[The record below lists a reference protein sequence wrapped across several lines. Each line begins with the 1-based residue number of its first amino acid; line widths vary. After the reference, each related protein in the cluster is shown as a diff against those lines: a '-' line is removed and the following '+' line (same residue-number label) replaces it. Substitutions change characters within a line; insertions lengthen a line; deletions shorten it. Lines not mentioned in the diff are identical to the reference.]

1 MEYSRR
7 IRDVAPIL
15 TIGILGVLVSAFA
28 WYLLFTT
35 ENRAFVQEFDS
46 RAHNQAIILQN
57 GVTDYW
63 DQLFATKALFDSSNQ
78 GITRDDF
85 LRFSKSLLIGHSA
98 VQNFA
103 WVPRVKRE
111 ERAAHEL
118 AAARDGLT
126 DYHIRAVAPD
136 GSHAAAPDGSMP
148 VSPEQDEYFP
158 RFYSSDATA
167 SGLLGL
173 NLYDGGVRGRTL
185 KHIRDGNVLS
195 TTPPLIIY
203 TGEGD
208 RLGFWAGLPVYAHG
222 LPHETVEDR
231 RRNLIG
237 FVQGVFQVGVMI
249 DSVFGNVKTPVR
261 IYVFGPNAPPDDRPI
276 YLASRLGNR
285 SIEAKSQAE
294 LATGLHRSFPVN
306 FGDVQWTLVVVPEA
320 ALMSAGH
327 EPAWLVLIFGL
338 LISGGVTTFIWG
350 MRRSNDKFKKQNF
363 RFDTALNNMMQG
375 LLMYDRDGKLII
387 SNRRFTEL
395 SGVPWEKW
403 ESSASGATVPQTL
416 QLLDNLT
423 NVTETNRAQ
432 LGAALRDIVDHR
444 RAGNLI
450 VERTD
455 GRTFSASCVPM
466 TDGGL
471 VITFEDISER
481 RRTEEMI
488 SHMAHYDAL
497 TDLPN
502 RTLFYQNMEE
512 LLGRVPKGGSFG
524 VFSLDLDHFKSVNDT
539 RGHQIGDKL
548 LQAVAERMRGCVR
561 ETDTVARLGGDEFA
575 ILQAKFGSPAD
586 ATALAARLIK
596 AVSAPYQLDGH
607 QVTVGTSI
615 GIAIAPGDGIDP
627 NQIMKNAD
635 LALYRSKADG
645 GNKYRFFEAKM
656 DARMQGRL
664 ALELDLRNAV
674 ANGEFTLNYQ
684 PIVNIKTGKVSACE
698 ALIRWHQTERG
709 WVPPLEFIPTAEET
723 GLIIPIG
730 EWVLNHACTAATDW
744 PNDVTVAVNVS
755 PVQFKDANFFNTVK
769 NALEESGLPA
779 GRLELEVTELVLM
792 QDDNDA
798 LTLIRKLKKLGV
810 TIAMD
815 DFGTGYSSL
824 GYLRSFPFD
833 KIKIDQSFIR
843 DLSKNKD
850 SLAILRAVVGLG
862 RSLNIVTTA
871 EGVEKQKQLEILR
884 TEGCTEAQGYLF
896 SQPRSAAEVKEL
908 LTSLAGQPKAVA

>member
-1 MEYSRR
+1 MEIWRNP
-7 IRDVAPIL
+7 RDVAPIL

-28 WYLLFTT
+28 WYLLFTA
-35 ENRAFVQEFDS
+35 ENRTFVQEFNS
-46 RAHNQAIILQN
+46 RAHNQASILQG
-57 GVTDYW
+57 GVSNYW
-63 DQLFATKALFDSSNQ
+63 DQLYALQALFDSSNP
-78 GITRDDF
+78 GVTREEF
-85 LRFSKSLLIGHSA
+85 SRFSKSLLRDHSA

-118 AAARDGLT
+118 AAARDGLS
-126 DYHIRAVAPD
+126 DYHIRAVGPD
-136 GSHAAAPDGSMP
+136 GVPNANMP
-148 VSPEQDEYFP
+148 VSSDQDEYFP

-173 NLYDGGVRGRTL
+173 NLYDAGVRGRTL
-185 KHIRDGNVLS
+185 SHIRDGNVLS
-195 TTPPLIIY
+195 TTPPLIIH

-208 RLGFWAGLPVYAHG
+208 RVGFWAGLPVYAHG
-222 LPHETVEDR
+222 LPQETVEDR

-237 FVQGVFQVGVMI
+237 FVQGVFQIGVMI
-249 DSVFGNVKTPVR
+249 DTVFHDVESPVR
-261 IYVFGPNAPPDDRPI
+261 IYVFAPNATPDDRPI
-276 YLASRLGNR
+276 YSRSRLGNQ

-294 LATGLHRSFPVN
+294 LAAGLHRSFPID
-306 FGDVQWTLVVVPEA
+306 FGDVRWMLVVAPEA
-320 ALMSAGH
+320 AFMSAGH
-327 EPAWLVLIFGL
+327 ERSWLVLIFGL
-338 LISGGVTTFIWG
+338 LLSGGVMAFIWA
-350 MRRSNDKFKKQNF
+350 MYRSNAKYKKQNF

-375 LLMYDRDGKLII
+375 LLMFDGAGKLVVT
-387 SNRRFTEL
+387 NRRHAEL
-395 SGVPWEKW
+395 FEVPWEKW
-403 ESSASGATVPQTL
+403 KNAALGMTVPQTM
-416 QLLDNLT
+416 QLRHDLNN
-423 NVTETNRAQ
+423 NVTEKNTTEIVSVIKNTMATRAP
-432 LGAALRDIVDHR
+432 G
-444 RAGNLI
+444 RAI
-450 VERTD
+450 IERTD
-455 GRTFSASCVPM
+455 GRTFGASLVPM
-466 TDGGL
+466 TDGGM

-481 RRTEEMI
+481 RRAEDKI

-502 RTLFYQNMEE
+502 RTLFYEKMEK
-512 LLGRVPKGGSFG
+512 LLGRTPQGDSFG

-539 RGHQIGDKL
+539 LGHLIGDKL

-575 ILQAKFGSPAD
+575 ILRAKFGSPAD
-586 ATALAARLIK
+586 ATGLAARLIK

-615 GIAIAPGDGIDP
+615 GIAIVPGDGTDP

-645 GNKYRFFEAKM
+645 GNIYRFFEAEM
-656 DARMQGRL
+656 DARMQERH
-664 ALELDLRNAV
+664 ALELDLRNAIV
-674 ANGEFTLNYQ
+674 NGEFTLNYQ
-684 PIVNIKTGKVSACE
+684 PIVNIKTGKITACE
-698 ALIRWHQTERG
+698 ALIRWQQPERG
-709 WVPPLEFIPTAEET
+709 WVPPLEFIPIAEET
-723 GLIIPIG
+723 GLIVPIG
-730 EWVLNHACTAATDW
+730 EWVLDQACSAATEW
-744 PNDVTVAVNVS
+744 PDDLTVAVNVS
-755 PVQFKDANFFNTVK
+755 PVQFKSANFIDTVK
-769 NALEESGLPA
+769 TALEKSGLPA
-779 GRLELEVTELVLM
+779 NRLELEITELVLM
-792 QDDNDA
+792 QDDNAA
-798 LTLIRKLKKLGV
+798 LKLLRRLKGLGV

-871 EGVEKQKQLEILR
+871 EGVETQKQLEVLR
-884 TEGCTEAQGYLF
+884 TEGCTEAQGYFF
-896 SQPRSAAEVKEL
+896 SQPRSAAEAKEL

>member
-1 MEYSRR
+1 
-7 IRDVAPIL
+7 
-15 TIGILGVLVSAFA
+15 
-28 WYLLFTT
+28 LFTT

-46 RAHNQAIILQN
+46 RAHNQATILQA
-57 GVTDYW
+57 GVHDYW
-63 DQLFATKALFDSSNQ
+63 DQLYALKALFDSSNQ

-85 LRFSKSLLIGHSA
+85 SRFSKSLLKGHSA
-98 VQNFA
+98 VQSFA

-136 GSHAAAPDGSMP
+136 GSRAAAPDGSMP
-148 VSPEQDEYFP
+148 VSSEQDEYFP

-173 NLYDGGVRGRTL
+173 NLYDGRIRGRTL
-185 KHIRDGNVLS
+185 SHIRDANVLS

-222 LPHETVEDR
+222 LPDETVEDR

-237 FVQGVFQVGVMI
+237 FVQGVFQIGVMI
-249 DSVFGNVKTPVR
+249 DEVLGNVKTPVS
-261 IYVFGPNAPPDDRPI
+261 IYVFGPNAIPDDRPI

-294 LATGLHRSFPVN
+294 LAAELHRSFPVN
-306 FGDVQWTLVVVPEA
+306 FGDVQWTLVVAPAA
-320 ALMSAGH
+320 ALMYAGH
-327 EPAWLVLIFGL
+327 ERSWLVLIFGL
-338 LISGGVTTFIWG
+338 FLTGGLTAFIWA
-350 MRRSNDKFKKQNF
+350 MRRANEKFEKQNF

-375 LLMYDRDGKLII
+375 LLMFDGAGKLVVT
-387 SNRRFTEL
+387 NRRHAEL
-395 SGVPWEKW
+395 FEVPWDKW
-403 ESSASGATVPQTL
+403 KNAALGMTVPQTM
-416 QLLDNLT
+416 QLRHDLNN
-423 NVTETNRAQ
+423 NVTEKNKTEIIAVIKHIMATRAP
-432 LGAALRDIVDHR
+432 G
-444 RAGNLI
+444 RAI
-450 VERTD
+450 IERTD
-455 GRTFSASCVPM
+455 GHTFGASLVPM
-466 TDGGL
+466 TDGGM
-471 VITFEDISER
+471 VVTFEDITER
-481 RRTEEMI
+481 RRTEEKI

-502 RTLFYQNMEE
+502 RTLFYEKMEE
-512 LLGRVPKGGSFG
+512 LLGRVPQGGTFAI
-524 VFSLDLDHFKSVNDT
+524 FSLDLDHFKSVNDT
-539 RGHQIGDKL
+539 LGHQIGDKL
-548 LQAVAERMRGCVR
+548 LQAVAERIRGCVR

-575 ILQAKFGSPAD
+575 VLQDKFGSPAD
-586 ATALAARLIK
+586 ASALASRLIK
-596 AVSAPYQLDGH
+596 AVSAPYQLGGH
-607 QVTVGTSI
+607 QVSVGTSI
-615 GIAIAPGDGIDP
+615 GIAIAPSDGINP

-645 GNKYRFFEAKM
+645 GSKYRFFEAQM
-656 DARMQGRL
+656 DARMQERH
-664 ALELDLRNAV
+664 ALELDLRNAI

-684 PIVNIKTGKVSACE
+684 PIVNIKTGKVTACE
-698 ALIRWHQTERG
+698 ALIRWQQPERG
-709 WVPPLEFIPTAEET
+709 WVPPLEFIPIAEET
-723 GLIIPIG
+723 GLIVPIG
-730 EWVLNHACTAATDW
+730 EWVLNQACAAATEW
-744 PNDVTVAVNVS
+744 PNDLTVAVNVS
-755 PVQFKDANFFNTVK
+755 PVQFKSANFIGAVK
-769 NALEESGLPA
+769 NALGKSGLPA
-779 GRLELEVTELVLM
+779 SRLELEITELVLM
-792 QDDNDA
+792 QDDNAA
-798 LTLIRKLKKLGV
+798 LILLRKLKKLGV

-862 RSLNIVTTA
+862 RSLNIVTLA
-871 EGVEKQKQLEILR
+871 EGVETQKQLEVLR
-884 TEGCTEAQGYLF
+884 TEGCTEAQGYFF
-896 SQPRSAAEVKEL
+896 SQPRSAAEAKEL